1 MPAAKCGGCAK
12 FLSPI
17 EAAKCRQ
24 CNLFYHRACVAL
36 PGTGI
41 IAPTWR
47 CPECLKNKVR
57 DNRTETPVRGGME
70 PAQAEEHG
78 SPEELMDM
86 DSPLNNTALDATV
99 NFSPDLADEL
109 RLFKEELRAEF
120 RLMHM
125 ELQELRT
132 EMTQLKESITIS
144 NERMDNLEARVGALE
159 HKLQHEVQP
168 DRDPVENT
176 IAELKC
182 QLNERDQELLLNDIE
197 VTGIPERK
205 DESALHLVKVLAIK
219 LGVDIDER
227 DVVHAERVGPTR
239 RNRVETSDGSISA
252 DPAAQR
258 PRCISVRFARRATR
272 DTLLRAA
279 RVRRGMSTGD
289 LDITG
294 PPHRV
299 YVNER
304 LTRTNRQLFYHAR
317 QAGSQNKWKYVWT
330 REGRILA
337 RREDGQKAERIRCE
351 DDICRIFG

>member
-1 MPAAKCGGCAK
+1 MPAVKCGGCAK

-24 CNLFYHRACVAL
+24 CSALYHRVCVNL
-36 PGTGI
+36 PAAGVVGS
-41 IAPTWR
+41 TWR
-47 CPECLKNKVR
+47 CPECLKNQRR
-57 DNRTETPVRGGME
+57 DNRTETPVRGGTD
-70 PAQAEEHG
+70 PSQAEEHC
-78 SPEELMDM
+78 SPEELMDL
-86 DSPLNNTALDATV
+86 DSSINKTALDATA
-99 NFSPDLADEL
+99 NISRDLTDEL
-109 RLFKEELRAEF
+109 RLFKEELRTEF
-120 RLMHM
+120 RLMHV
-125 ELQELRT
+125 EFQELRA
-132 EMTQLKESITIS
+132 EMAQIKESLRIS
-144 NERMDNLEARVGALE
+144 DERIDTLETRVGALE
-159 HKLQHEVQP
+159 HRLQQEVPP
-168 DRDPVENT
+168 DRDPLENT

-197 VTGIPERK
+197 VTGIPESK
-205 DESALHLVKVLAIK
+205 DESTLHLVQVLAIK

-227 DVVHAERVGPTR
+227 DVVHAERVGSTR
-239 RNRVETSDGSISA
+239 RNRVETSDGSIPA

-279 RVRRGMSTGD
+279 RVRRGLSAGD
-289 LDITG
+289 LNIAG

-304 LTRTNRQLFYHAR
+304 LTRANRQLFYHAR
-317 QAGSQNKWKYVWT
+317 QAGSQNKWKFVWT
-330 REGRILA
+330 REGKILA